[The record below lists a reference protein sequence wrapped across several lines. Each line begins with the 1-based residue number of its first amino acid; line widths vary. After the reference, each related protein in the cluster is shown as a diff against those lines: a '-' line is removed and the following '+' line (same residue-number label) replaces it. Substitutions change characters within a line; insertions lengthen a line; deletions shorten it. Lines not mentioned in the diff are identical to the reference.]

1 MKNFLPFGRLLGWS
15 KSTYMQENPGHK
27 VVFNGNIC
35 TKSSGKIWYGDLDL
49 TIDNEAL
56 EALAKS
62 VGEPIYILNEHDG
75 RFDRAKNPLLEMAV
89 KIIKG

>member
-15 KSTYMQENPGHK
+15 KSAYVQEHPSHK

-35 TKSSGKIWYGDLDL
+35 IKSSGKIWYGDLDL
-49 TIDNEAL
+49 TLDNEAL
-56 EALAKS
+56 EALARS
-62 VGEPIYILNEHDG
+62 ISEPIYILYEHDG
-75 RFDRAKNPLLEMAV
+75 RFNNANKPLLELAV